1 MIGGLAEIV
10 WLRKFWKLASGM
22 NKPSFLYWETAINV
36 DLAIFHA
43 KFLLYS

>member
-10 WLRKFWKLASGM
+10 WLRKLASGM